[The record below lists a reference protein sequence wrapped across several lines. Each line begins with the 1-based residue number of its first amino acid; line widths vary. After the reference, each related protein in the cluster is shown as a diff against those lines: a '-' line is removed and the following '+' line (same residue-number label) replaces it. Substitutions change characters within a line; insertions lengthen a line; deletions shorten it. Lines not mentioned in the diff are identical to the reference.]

1 MIELIRHA
9 IAANLVSRQKLPEY
23 VEKSVGQ
30 NEFASDFKTIHLNVG
45 RRTGKSTA
53 IMTLARKSD
62 LIVVHN
68 EDSKR
73 RLKYENPHCL
83 ATFNSIHDVVL
94 GSIGLRGNIPARTF
108 DYVWIDEPN
117 LCDYDINL
125 IYEHTRANLYI
136 KLGE

>member
-1 MIELIRHA
+1 MIELIKHA
-9 IAANLVSRQKLPEY
+9 IKLNSMNYEMKQRQSTMMHQVAY
-23 VEKSVGQ
+23 
-30 NEFASDFKTIHLNVG
+30 AMDFKTIHLNVG

-53 IMTLARKSD
+53 MMTLARKSD

-68 EDSKR
+68 EEVKR
-73 RLKYENPHCL
+73 RLKHEYPHCL
-83 ATFNSIHDVVL
+83 ATINSIHDVVL
-94 GSIGLRGNIPARTF
+94 GSVGLRGNIPARTF

-125 IYEHTRANLYI
+125 IYEHTRATLYI